1 MGALGDT
8 VHQLTETFFRKGFG
22 RRTVENALKQI
33 QEREGDLA
41 KVLGAVELTML
52 GVGAIVG
59 AGVFVLTG
67 EAAKE
72 FAGPSIIVS
81 YLFSSI
87 AAILLALS
95 YVEFAVDLPI
105 TGGAF
110 NYVRLVQGEF
120 LAW

>member
-1 MGALGDT
+1 MGGLKDIYCRTRDT
-8 VHQLTETFFRKGFG
+8 FLRKGFAT
-22 RRTVENALKQI
+22 RSIQNSFDNAHAN
-33 QEREGDLA
+33 EGGLRA
-41 KVLGAVELTML
+41 VLGVRDLTML
-52 GVGAIVG
+52 GVGAIIG

-72 FAGPSIIVS
+72 FAGPSIVIS

-95 YVEFAVDLPI
+95 YVEFAVDLPV

-110 NYVRLVQGEF
+110 NYVCLVQGEY

>member
-1 MGALGDT
+1 MGALKDFYYRT
-8 VHQLTETFFRKGFG
+8 RDKFLRKGFAT
-22 RRTVENALKQI
+22 RSIQNAFD
-33 QEREGDLA
+33 RVNEGEGGLRA
-41 KVLGAVELTML
+41 VLGVRDLTML
-52 GVGAIVG
+52 GVGAIIG

-95 YVEFAVDLPI
+95 YVEFAVDLPV

-110 NYVRLVQGEF
+110 NYVCPVQGEF